1 MPQPLLIIHIELPED
16 LAWAL
21 AQMLKRL
28 GFSDCRAL
36 AQDEAQTYLMLQA
49 AEQVRRALAE
59 AGCAPR

>member
-1 MPQPLLIIHIELPED
+1 MQQPLLIIHIELPED

-36 AQDEAQTYLMLQA
+36 AKDEAQTYLMLQA
-49 AEQVRRALAE
+49 AEQVRRALAK

>member
-1 MPQPLLIIHIELPED
+1 MQQPLLSVHVELPQAQ
-16 LAWAL
+16 AWAL
-21 AQMLKRL
+21 AQLLKRL

-49 AEQVRRALAE
+49 AEQLRRALAE

>member
-1 MPQPLLIIHIELPED
+1 MQQPLLSVHVELPED

-21 AQMLKRL
+21 AQLLKRL

-36 AQDEAQTYLMLQA
+36 AEDAAQCYLMLQA